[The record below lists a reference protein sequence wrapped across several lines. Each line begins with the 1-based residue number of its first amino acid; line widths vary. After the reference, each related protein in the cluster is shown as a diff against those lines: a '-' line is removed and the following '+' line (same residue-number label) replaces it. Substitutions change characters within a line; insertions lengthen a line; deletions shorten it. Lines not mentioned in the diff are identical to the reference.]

1 MKLPISTDAE
11 ALAHRGWRNLARWPA
26 LPRAHYALAV
36 PQDARRRL
44 ALGWLW
50 LGLAALIG
58 AGVFSLLLVAS
69 RTPFVQNVFPLVDFF
84 RVALVVHVD
93 LSVLVW
99 FLAFAGAFWSL
110 NCTPAWLRAGWGALV
125 IAAVGA
131 ALMSV
136 SPFVGQPRPVMSNYV
151 PVLESRLFLA
161 GLTVF
166 SAGVA
171 LLTLRS
177 LGAVPR
183 IDARLDGAGV
193 LRFGLNA
200 AAVSTAV
207 AIFAFGWSWAALPA
221 ALDGKAYYELLFWGG
236 GHVLQFTWTLL
247 MFVAWLWLA
256 SEAGCPLP
264 LTPRVALLLFLV
276 ALVSVFLTPVIY
288 LAYDVTSVEHHQL
301 LTWLMRFGG
310 GLSILPIG
318 LAVLIALA
326 RAAPPKDVE
335 RPLRVALAMSLALFA
350 FGGLIGIAIDG
361 SNVKVPAHYH
371 GSIVGVTLAFMGV
384 TYLLLPRL
392 GFSAAPPRAA
402 TWQGWL
408 YGFGQM
414 LHITG
419 LVWSGGYGVQR
430 KVAGAAQG
438 LDQLGKVAGMGLMGL
453 GGLIA
458 VIGGVMFLV
467 IVLRII
473 ARGRLDAHRPR
484 RARPSISSAA

>member
-1 MKLPISTDAE
+1 MKFPTSTHADA
-11 ALAHRGWRNLARWPA
+11 LGHRAWRNHAWWPA
-26 LPRAHYALAV
+26 LPRVDYMLAV

-84 RVALVVHVD
+84 HVALVVHVD

-110 NCTPAWLRAGWGALV
+110 NCTPGWLRLGWGALA
-125 IAAVGA
+125 IAAAGA
-131 ALMSV
+131 ALMTL
-136 SPFVGQPRPVMSNYV
+136 SPFVGQPVPVMSNYV

-161 GLTVF
+161 GLMVF
-166 SAGVA
+166 AAGVTM
-171 LLTLRS
+171 LTLRS

-183 IDARLDGAGV
+183 IGVRLDGAGV

-207 AIFAFGWSWAALPA
+207 AIAAFAWSWAELPA

-256 SEAGCPLP
+256 SESGCPLP
-264 LTPRVALLLFLV
+264 LTPRVALLLLLV
-276 ALVSVFLTPVIY
+276 ALASVFLTPVIY
-288 LAYDVTSVEHHQL
+288 LAYDVTSVEHHRL

-310 GLSILPIG
+310 GLTILPIG
-318 LAVLIALA
+318 AAVVIALV
-326 RAAPPKDVE
+326 RAAPAYADE
-335 RPLRVALAMSLALFA
+335 RPLRAALIMSLALFA
-350 FGGLIGIAIDG
+350 FGGLIGLTIDG
-361 SNVKVPAHYH
+361 ANVKVPAHYH
-371 GSIVGVTLAFMGV
+371 GSIVGVTLAFMGLV
-384 TYLLLPRL
+384 YLLLPRL
-392 GFSAAPPRAA
+392 GFSAPPRAA
-402 TWQGWL
+402 TWQVWL
-408 YGFGQM
+408 YGAGQM
-414 LHITG
+414 LHIAG

-438 LDQLGKVAGMGLMGL
+438 LDGLGKIAGMGLMGL

-458 VIGGVMFLV
+458 VIGGLLFLV
-467 IVLRII
+467 IVLRAL
-473 ARGRLDAHRPR
+473 ARYRVRLPQ
-484 RARPSISSAA
+484 

>member
-1 MKLPISTDAE
+1 MRSPTSTGAG
-11 ALAHRGWRNLARWPA
+11 AFGLRAWRDRAWWPV
-26 LPRAHYALAV
+26 LPRVEYALVV

-69 RTPFVQNVFPLVDFF
+69 RTPFVQNVFPLLDFF
-84 RVALVVHVD
+84 HVALVVHVD

-110 NCTPAWLRAGWGALV
+110 NCTRSWLRLGWGALA
-125 IAAVGA
+125 IAATGA
-131 ALMSV
+131 ALMTI
-136 SPFVGQPRPVMSNYV
+136 SPFVGRPVPVMSNYV

-161 GLTVF
+161 GLMVF
-166 SAGVA
+166 AGGVA

-177 LGAVPR
+177 LRAVPR
-183 IDARLDGAGV
+183 IGTRLDGAGV

-207 AIFAFGWSWAALPA
+207 ALAAFALSWVELPA

-256 SEAGCPLP
+256 SESGCPLP
-264 LTPRVALLLFLV
+264 LTPRVALLLLLV

-288 LAYDVTSVEHHQL
+288 LAYDVTSVEHHRL

-310 GLSILPIG
+310 GLTILPIG
-318 LAVLIALA
+318 IAVVIALA
-326 RAAPPKDVE
+326 RAAPAQADQ
-335 RPLRVALAMSLALFA
+335 RPLRAALMMSLVLFA
-350 FGGLIGIAIDG
+350 FGGLIGLTIDG

-371 GSIVGVTLAFMGV
+371 GSIVGVTLAFMGLV
-384 TYLLLPRL
+384 YLLLPRL
-392 GFSAAPPRAA
+392 GFAAPPSRAA
-402 TWQGWL
+402 SWQAYL
-408 YGFGQM
+408 YGAGQL

-438 LDQLGKVAGMGLMGL
+438 LNGIERIAGMGLMGL

-458 VIGGVMFLV
+458 VIGGLVFLV
-467 IVLRII
+467 IVLRILV
-473 ARGRLDAHRPR
+473 RGAVRSTAGSER
-484 RARPSISSAA
+484 

>member
-1 MKLPISTDAE
+1 MKIPTSSDAGALGHRAWRGLTWWLVLPQVDY
-11 ALAHRGWRNLARWPA
+11 ALA
-26 LPRAHYALAV
+26 LPR
-36 PQDARRRL
+36 DARRRL

-58 AGVFSLLLVAS
+58 AGVFSLLLVLS
-69 RTPFVQNVFPLVDFF
+69 RTPFVQNVFPLVDLF

-110 NCTPAWLRAGWGALV
+110 NCTPGWLRLGWVALA
-125 IAAVGA
+125 IAAAGA
-131 ALMSV
+131 ALMTV
-136 SPFVGQPRPVMSNYV
+136 SPFVGQPVPVMSNYV

-161 GLTVF
+161 GLMIF
-166 SAGVA
+166 AAGVA

-177 LGAVPR
+177 LSAVPQ
-183 IDARLDGAGV
+183 IGARLDGAGV

-207 AIFAFGWSWAALPA
+207 AIAAFAWSWAELPA
-221 ALDGKAYYELLFWGG
+221 QLDGKAYYELLFWGG

-256 SEAGCPLP
+256 SESGCPLP
-264 LTPRVALLLFLV
+264 LTPRVALLLLLV
-276 ALVSVFLTPVIY
+276 ALASVFLTPVIY
-288 LAYDVTSVEHHQL
+288 LAYDVTSVEHHRL

-310 GLSILPIG
+310 GLTILPIG
-318 LAVLIALA
+318 AAVVIALV
-326 RAAPPKDVE
+326 RAAPAQAGE
-335 RPLRVALAMSLALFA
+335 RPLRAALMMSLALFA
-350 FGGLIGIAIDG
+350 FGGVIGLTIDG

-371 GSIVGVTLAFMGV
+371 GSIVGVTLAFMGLV
-384 TYLLLPRL
+384 YLLLPRL
-392 GFSAAPPRAA
+392 GFSAPSPRAA
-402 TWQGWL
+402 SLQAYL
-408 YGFGQM
+408 YGGGQL
-414 LHITG
+414 LHISG

-438 LDQLGKVAGMGLMGL
+438 LDGIEKIAGMGLMGI

-458 VIGGVMFLV
+458 VIGGLMFLV
-467 IVLRII
+467 IVLRGLMHHG
-473 ARGRLDAHRPR
+473 ARLPQ
-484 RARPSISSAA
+484 

>member
-1 MKLPISTDAE
+1 MKSPTSTGAGAFGLRE
-11 ALAHRGWRNLARWPA
+11 WRDRAWWPV
-26 LPRAHYALAV
+26 LPRVDYVLAV

-58 AGVFSLLLVAS
+58 AGVFSALLVAS

-110 NCTPAWLRAGWGALV
+110 NCTPGWLRLGWGALA
-125 IAAVGA
+125 IAAAGA
-131 ALMSV
+131 MLMTA
-136 SPFVGQPRPVMSNYV
+136 SPFAGRPVPVMSNYV
-151 PVLESRLFLA
+151 PVLESRIFLA
-161 GLTVF
+161 GLLVF
-166 SAGVA
+166 AAGVA

-177 LGAVPR
+177 LSAVPR
-183 IDARLDGAGV
+183 IGARLDGAGV

-207 AIFAFGWSWAALPA
+207 AIAAFAWSWAELPA

-256 SEAGCPLP
+256 SESGCPLP
-264 LTPRVALLLFLV
+264 LTPRVALLLLLV
-276 ALVSVFLTPVIY
+276 ALTSVFLTPVIY
-288 LAYDVTSVEHHQL
+288 LAYDVTSVEHHRL

-310 GLSILPIG
+310 GLTILPIG
-318 LAVLIALA
+318 AAVVIALV
-326 RAAPPKDVE
+326 RAAPAQAGE
-335 RPLRVALAMSLALFA
+335 SALRAALVMSLVLFA
-350 FGGLIGIAIDG
+350 FGGLIGLAIDG

-371 GSIVGVTLAFMGV
+371 GSIVGVTLAFMGLV
-384 TYLLLPRL
+384 YLLLPRL
-392 GFSAAPPRAA
+392 GFAAPPSRAA
-402 TWQGWL
+402 TWQVWL
-408 YGFGQM
+408 YGVGQM
-414 LHITG
+414 LHIAG

-430 KVAGAAQG
+430 KVAGAAQS
-438 LDQLGKVAGMGLMGL
+438 LDGIGKIAGMGLMGL

-458 VIGGVMFLV
+458 VIGGLLFLV
-467 IVLRII
+467 IVLRILV
-473 ARGRLDAHRPR
+473 RGAADPAAGSPR
-484 RARPSISSAA
+484 